1 MAKELIVYKKPKP
14 AKGNIF
20 ARRKAAAR
28 KVRMTAGGIAAKAS
42 GQQKFLG
49 KTLPKA
55 LFKTAKFAFKNP
67 ITATAIVLAPSAIKG
82 IANRSKGLKFPANR
96 QFNKRARKV
105 I

>member
-42 GQQKFLG
+42 GQQRFLG

-55 LFKTAKFAFKNP
+55 LFKTAKFAFRNP
-67 ITATAIVLAPSAIKG
+67 ITVVGTALAFKG
-82 IANRSKGLKFPANR
+82 AKALGTKFGRGYGFPANR
-96 QFNKRARKV
+96 QFDKKGRKF
-105 I
+105 